1 MALYILAL
9 WQHVISLY
17 RYVVTC
23 IWVMSQGVSASILLC
38 SYTDLKQ
45 KYCHVAT

>member
-17 RYVVTC
+17 RYVVT
-23 IWVMSQGVSASILLC
+23 WVMSQGVSASILLC
-38 SYTDLKQ
+38 SYTELKQ